1 MAGIPWR
8 LNPRISLSKELEL
21 EAARRSLKQMPR
33 DQLEAQLDF
42 ALVQLTSMN
51 HLLRQAMGRIDEL
64 ESREAVRRR
73 WRPWLWFQRQAPG

>member
-8 LNPRISLSKELEL
+8 LDPRISLSKELEL
-21 EAARRSLKQMPR
+21 EAARRSIKQLPR

-42 ALVQLTSMN
+42 ALVQLTSQN

-73 WRPWLWFQRQAPG
+73 WRPWLWFRRRHQG

>member
-8 LNPRISLSKELEL
+8 LDPRISLSKELEL
-21 EAARRSLKQMPR
+21 EAARRSIKQLPR

-42 ALVQLTSMN
+42 ALVQLTSQN

-64 ESREAVRRR
+64 ESRKAVRQQ
-73 WRPWLWFQRQAPG
+73 WRPWLWFQRRHQG

>member
-8 LNPRISLSKELEL
+8 LDPRISLSKELEL
-21 EAARRSLKQMPR
+21 EAARRSIKQLPR

-42 ALVQLTSMN
+42 ALVHLTSMN

-73 WRPWLWFQRQAPG
+73 WRPWLWFQWRRRG